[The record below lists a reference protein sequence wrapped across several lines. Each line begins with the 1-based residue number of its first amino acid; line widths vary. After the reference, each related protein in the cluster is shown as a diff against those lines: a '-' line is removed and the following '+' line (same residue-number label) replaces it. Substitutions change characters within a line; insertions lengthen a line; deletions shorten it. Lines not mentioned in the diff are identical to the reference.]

1 MTYEP
6 TQLWVYA
13 GRGDNYVPS
22 LKPIRVVSVPIG
34 DNTTSFTNNYSTCSD
49 IPRAESELE
58 VSVVYPCCRPAEIK
72 ARSTDSAKVLNLA
85 LNACKRL

>member
-49 IPRAESELE
+49 IPEPRRRAAE
-58 VSVVYPCCRPAEIK
+58 PGRARRDCRGGFAGS
-72 ARSTDSAKVLNLA
+72 AR
-85 LNACKRL
+85 R